1 MLFKVILVFVVFLVV
16 CAPLLFGERLR
27 VRPEDAVKYTR
38 RLRPSYKRWNGPKT
52 DERINRMFAECIA
65 LMRELNVPISDS
77 ICPTVELTSAHTYF
91 GRCWLKREAGK
102 PSKYKYDFYIQIPGW
117 TLNNSERNLRCTFL
131 HELIHTVPGG
141 QYHTGPWRKWARYIS
156 EKTGYDI
163 RYRGGDDITPQD
175 LKNLRGE

>member
-38 RLRPSYKRWNGPKT
+38 RPRPPYKYKRWRGPKT

-77 ICPTVELTSAHTYF
+77 IC
-91 GRCWLKREAGK
+91 
-102 PSKYKYDFYIQIPGW
+102 
-117 TLNNSERNLRCTFL
+117 
-131 HELIHTVPGG
+131 HTVPGG
-141 QYHTGPWRKWARYIS
+141 LRHTGPWRKWARYVS

-163 RYRGGDDITPQD
+163 QRCGGDDVTPQD
-175 LKNLRGE
+175 IKNLRGE